1 MEKKKSIYNRISKA
15 NVLPDGLLKEVSYDD
30 LALAKIARNKPL
42 ASKNEDKNLK

>member
-1 MEKKKSIYNRISKA
+1 MKKKKSIYNRISEA

-30 LALAKIARNKPL
+30 LALAIIARNKPL